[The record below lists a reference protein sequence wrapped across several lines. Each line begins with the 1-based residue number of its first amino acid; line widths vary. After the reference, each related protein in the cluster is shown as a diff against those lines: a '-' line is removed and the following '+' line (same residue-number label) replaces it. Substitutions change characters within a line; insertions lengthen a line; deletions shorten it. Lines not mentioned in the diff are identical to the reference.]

1 MSAQAEEES
10 NERAT
15 STGVGTAV
23 GLVRNSTSTLLVV
36 FGAALILI
44 GYLMQDGVWAAIIP
58 VWGAALVLMGFVGY
72 VYVWRTYGG
81 Q

>member
-1 MSAQAEEES
+1 MSAQAEEKS
-10 NERAT
+10 NESSP
-15 STGVGTAV
+15 STGVGTVAE
-23 GLVRNSTSTLLVV
+23 LVRNSTSTLLVV

-44 GYLMQDGVWAAIIP
+44 GYLIQDGVWAAIIP

-72 VYVWRTYGG
+72 AYVWRTYGG